1 MEIIKKEFSQ
11 LFLKIY
17 FLIFLISFLGL
28 AFKNSRTFFII
39 IFSFFVFFHILRI
52 LRFKYIYTN
61 SKFLLTY
68 FLVFMLII
76 FHVLLFPEL
85 NSIFL
90 FRIIRFVFVC
100 ITIYL
105 IAQNIE
111 ISYSFLN
118 KFKRYFNTIV
128 LMLFLVDILFSL
140 NFVEKN
146 ESYSMGLSY
155 SLLFYL
161 SIYSIFKKKK
171 KKIDYLKILYMIL
184 FIFRYGSRG
193 AILAYLVLVF
203 TYLLNSLY
211 FNKRYKLLFVYII
224 TSIGMYCIFFKTN
237 FIGLVFQKI
246 ADFGIKSRTII
257 LFQQKEIHLSGRGE
271 IYKNVY
277 NSILKDPFSIKGI
290 FSDFFV
296 TGINDYSHNI
306 VLELLYQFGVILGG
320 FLLFIILI
328 IFFFSVY
335 HKQKDFQDN
344 LIFIFAVISIV
355 HLMISGT
362 LWESVEFWTWV
373 GLYLKRRN
381 YENYILKN
389 SVNKKV

>member
-76 FHVLLFPEL
+76 FHILLFPEL

-118 KFKRYFNTIV
+118 KFKKYFNTIV

-140 NFVEKN
+140 NLVEKN

-203 TYLLNSLY
+203 TYLLNNNFNRDVLY
-211 FNKRYKLLFVYII
+211 
-224 TSIGMYCIFFKTN
+224 IF
-237 FIGLVFQKI
+237 
-246 ADFGIKSRTII
+246 
-257 LFQQKEIHLSGRGE
+257 
-271 IYKNVY
+271 
-277 NSILKDPFSIKGI
+277 
-290 FSDFFV
+290 
-296 TGINDYSHNI
+296 
-306 VLELLYQFGVILGG
+306 
-320 FLLFIILI
+320 
-328 IFFFSVY
+328 
-335 HKQKDFQDN
+335 
-344 LIFIFAVISIV
+344 
-355 HLMISGT
+355 
-362 LWESVEFWTWV
+362 
-373 GLYLKRRN
+373 
-381 YENYILKN
+381 
-389 SVNKKV
+389 